1 MLKSYLGIDVHKFRC
16 VYTELNTR
24 GKIIRRGGFGNNLE
38 EVSDFCSTLTGTE
51 NVVLEPVLNY
61 LWLLD
66 HLEPYVSSVHVA
78 TPHKVRII
86 AESKCKTDRYDSRM
100 LAELLRINFL
110 PESWIP
116 PVELRSLR
124 NIIRQRHRLVKTVV
138 MYKNYIRHLLFLH
151 GIHMKVSN
159 IASVKARREI
169 KRLYLPETTRQS
181 VEQCLQVIGNL
192 AKMIDILDEEIK
204 LRSSDN
210 DIVELLRSIPGIGP
224 LWAATIYGEVGDIN
238 RFKGAKAFAS
248 YTGLV
253 PSVRSSGESSH
264 YGGITHQGSRM
275 LRTALIEAAIRTV
288 RKSPSLNRMYHRI
301 VYRSN
306 SQKARVAVARKLA
319 VIIYKMLLNNEPFR
333 TE

>member
-1 MLKSYLGIDVHKFRC
+1 MLQSYLGIDVHKHKC
-16 VYTELNTR
+16 VYTELNPK
-24 GKIIRRGGFGNNLE
+24 GKILRRGSFGNNLA
-38 EVSDFCSTLTGTE
+38 EVSDFCSILKGSE
-51 NVVLEPVLNY
+51 NLVLEPVLNY

-66 HLEPYVSSVHVA
+66 HFEPYVHSVHVA
-78 TPHKVRII
+78 TPYKVRII
-86 AESKCKTDRYDSRM
+86 AESKCKTDKYDSRM

-151 GIHMKVSN
+151 GIALKVSN
-159 IASVKARREI
+159 IASPKAKREI
-169 KRLYLPETTRQS
+169 KRLYLPDTTRQS
-181 VEQCLQVIGNL
+181 VEQCLRVIGNL
-192 AKMIDILDEEIK
+192 MKMIDDLDDQIE
-204 LRSSDN
+204 LRSADN
-210 DIVELLRSIPGIGP
+210 EIVTLLKTIPGIGQ

-238 RFKGAKAFAS
+238 RFKSSKAFAS

-264 YGGITHQGSRM
+264 YGGITHQGSCP
-275 LRTALIEAAIRTV
+275 LRNALVEAAIRV
-288 RKSPSLNRMYHRI
+288 IRKSPALNRMYHRI

-319 VIIYKMLLNNEPFR
+319 VIIYKMLINNEPFK
-333 TE
+333 TV

>member
-1 MLKSYLGIDVHKFRC
+1 MSKTYLGIDVHKLRC
-16 VYTELNTR
+16 VYTELNTK
-24 GKIIRRGGFGNNLE
+24 GKIVRKGSFGNNIE
-38 EVSDFCSTLTGTE
+38 EVSDFASSLKGLE
-51 NVVLEPVLNY
+51 ELVLEPVLNY

-66 HLEPYVSSVHVA
+66 HFEPYVHSVHVA
-78 TPHKVRII
+78 TPYKVRII
-86 AESKCKTDRYDSRM
+86 AESKCKTDKYDSRI
-100 LAELLRINFL
+100 LAELLRVNFL

-116 PVELRSLR
+116 PVELRSFR
-124 NIIRQRHRLVKTVV
+124 NIIRQRHRLVKTTV

-151 GIHMKVSN
+151 GIALKVSN
-159 IASVKARREI
+159 IASAKARREI

-192 AKMIDILDEEIK
+192 GEMINVLDDQIELQSANNETI
-204 LRSSDN
+204 
-210 DIVELLRSIPGIGP
+210 ELLKTIPGIGQ

-238 RFKGAKAFAS
+238 RFSSAKAFAS

-264 YGGITHQGSRM
+264 YGGITHQGSCP
-275 LRTALIEAAIRTV
+275 LRNALVEAAIRTI
-288 RKSPSLNRMYHRI
+288 RKSPPLNRMYHRI

-319 VIIYKMLLNNEPFR
+319 VIIYKMLKNKEPFR